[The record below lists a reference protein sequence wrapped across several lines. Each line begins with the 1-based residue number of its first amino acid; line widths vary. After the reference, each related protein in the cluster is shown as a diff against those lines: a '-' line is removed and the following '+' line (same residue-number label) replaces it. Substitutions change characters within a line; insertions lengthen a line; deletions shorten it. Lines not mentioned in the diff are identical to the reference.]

1 MKLKKTNH
9 AITCWVTQMIYKY
22 KINTYLIIIHSTKHF
37 PTQKNDLNSI
47 KQKVNSHKQH
57 KIYFAKVRNKKT
69 MKLILQIYLIT
80 RVVSIFLIV
89 I

>member
-1 MKLKKTNH
+1 
-9 AITCWVTQMIYKY
+9 MIYKY

-37 PTQKNDLNSI
+37 PTQKNDLNRI
-47 KQKVNSHKQH
+47 KPKVNSHKQH
-57 KIYFAKVRNKKT
+57 EMYFMKVRNKET
-69 MKLILQIYLIT
+69 MKLILHSYLIT